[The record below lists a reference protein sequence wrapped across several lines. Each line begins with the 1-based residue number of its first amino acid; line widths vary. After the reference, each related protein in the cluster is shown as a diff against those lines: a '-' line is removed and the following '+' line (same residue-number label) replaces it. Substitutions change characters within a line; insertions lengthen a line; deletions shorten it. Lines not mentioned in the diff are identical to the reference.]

1 MASWDQIRND
11 VRSFRASV
19 QPTVTTIRDF
29 TFDSHNDR
37 IFFFANDLSK
47 SSKSPMLF
55 RVDLPKSYSDK
66 EASSSTDSSDL
77 DSDLEEDLSSD
88 HHYSGLDQE
97 DHDMGLVPFD
107 PSTYQHF
114 AMPSA
119 TPIQIIT
126 GGGGGSRD
134 PFAFPDRNSFS
145 SATQPAASATNG
157 KSASAMGGAPETSSV
172 TDQILA
178 AAPVLPWVPVLSEE
192 WIKHSHSVL
201 GHSPTDRLSFYQ
213 FEPQVNRIMFP
224 YGAAIY
230 TGSVQ
235 EDGKFEPQAARAELH
250 TSASNPNRSYSN
262 LVHNALA
269 AGINLVSVS
278 GPLASPRT
286 PFSNAAASNFD
297 KGASA
302 SPSTRADPKLGG
314 SELDLVAFT
323 RDQDIWV
330 MTTGGVETQLTF
342 CSRNKKKSDIS
353 CGIAEFVMQEEF
365 HRFSNYYWAPST
377 PSLSNP
383 SPPPP
388 PPPPRF
394 PTPSTNNVQPA
405 SPPQTVP
412 SIPSNQPPLQP
423 TPSAQR
429 YQQHGLFSPSP
440 ATSSPDSTFST
451 PTPTSLSPPT
461 LSGNFP
467 VPTVNT
473 SSSSRATERILYLQ
487 VSEAMV
493 DLVVIPRQGMHPE
506 FEEYRYPHAGTPNA
520 VSDLQIVEFVP
531 RLHDEDIVPEPL
543 HKRLWG
549 RASLYKMFPWIEYIV
564 RFGWLPDGKS
574 VWVQILDRRQ
584 QITAILAI
592 PLDCFMSVAE
602 QAESSEQAEDELA
615 SRVRVIFEERSESWI
630 NVTDITHLFSPED
643 FVTGDDMAT
652 DDVIQFIVPSERTGF
667 RHLYLATHSTQAGAT
682 LIPITSGNYQVV
694 DKSITVDTKRQLV
707 YFTAKRD
714 SVLETHLYVAS
725 YARGAQPG
733 NVKRLTELGY
743 SHQATVDVV
752 KNRFLTMY
760 SSVDHSP
767 ACVVLYLRWSECR
780 HSRSPSPP
788 SPMERTS
795 RTEWCMCGCQFPKIS
810 SHAFVLREG
819 IANLSA
825 KKIRQAPIVSSST
838 PPGHGRSR
846 SESFANPPRIDTAF
860 GSFKTGSM
868 NSISGFLASHL
879 LSSSL
884 LSSPKTIQPHQQ
896 QQQQQDLG
904 MVLSSSAGGKSSL
917 KFVPTTTHGTSSTP
931 PPSSSSS
938 AGGGVINAAHHPVA
952 EFFTFMSSDNV
963 QLHGCLYRPANYHAG
978 QKYPTLV
985 SIYGGPRS
993 QMVTNE
999 YKLPKF
1005 LRVFLATR
1013 LGYAVVMVDGR
1024 GSNDRGVE
1032 FEGQLR
1038 YRMGQIEIRDQV
1050 EGLQFLAKPENGGL
1064 VDIDR
1069 VAISGWSYGG
1079 YLTLMALAQYPQ
1091 IFKIAIAGAPVTQWE
1106 LYNTAYTERYMG
1118 LVQENKE
1125 GYDKSNVL
1133 NWVDRFPESENRL
1146 LIAHGLIDENVHF
1159 KNTEM
1164 LVAELIRSNKPHQ
1177 IQIYPTERHG
1187 LRDAR
1192 VNEHFE
1198 TLMFWLL
1205 KKNL

>member
-29 TFDSHNDR
+29 SFDSHNDR
-37 IFFFANDLSK
+37 IYFFANDLSK

-66 EASSSTDSSDL
+66 ASSSTDSDL
-77 DSDLEEDLSSD
+77 DSDLDDLSSE
-88 HHYSGLDQE
+88 HHPHSAETDQE
-97 DHDMGLVPFD
+97 DHDMGLIPFD

-114 AMPSA
+114 AIPSV

-126 GGGGGSRD
+126 SGGDPRGS
-134 PFAFPDRNSFS
+134 FALPNSNSFS
-145 SATQPAASATNG
+145 SASRPTASLHLG
-157 KSASAMGGAPETSSV
+157 MGTPMSGGVPESSSV
-172 TDQILA
+172 TGQILA

-192 WIKHSHSVL
+192 WIKHSNSVL

-213 FEPQVNRIMFP
+213 FEPQVNRLMFP
-224 YGAAIY
+224 YGTAIY

-235 EDGKFEPQAARAELH
+235 EDGMFEPQAAQTAH
-250 TSASNPNRSYSN
+250 STSTSSPNRSYSN

-286 PFSNAAASNFD
+286 PFSNSTASNLDKGAAAS
-297 KGASA
+297 S
-302 SPSTRADPKLGG
+302 STRTDPKLGG

-365 HRFSNYYWAPST
+365 HRFSGYCWAPSP
-377 PSLSNP
+377 PSRS
-383 SPPPP
+383 SPPP
-388 PPPPRF
+388 RL
-394 PTPSTNNVQPA
+394 PTPTTDAQPA

-412 SIPSNQPPLQP
+412 SMPSTRPQPQHSIQP
-423 TPSAQR
+423 
-429 YQQHGLFSPSP
+429 YQHHDSFSPSP
-440 ATSSPDSTFST
+440 ATSSPNSTFST
-451 PTPTSLSPPT
+451 PSPTSLSPPT
-461 LSGNFP
+461 VSEGFP
-467 VPTVNT
+467 APAVSTPRTK
-473 SSSSRATERILYLQ
+473 ERILYLQ

-520 VSDLQIVEFVP
+520 VSDIQIVEFVP
-531 RLHDEDIVPEPL
+531 RLHDDDVVPEPL

-549 RASLYKMFPWIEYIV
+549 KASLYKMFPWIEYIV
-564 RFGWLPDGKS
+564 RFGWLPGGES

-584 QITAILAI
+584 QNTAILAI

-602 QAESSEQAEDELA
+602 QAESSEQAEEELS
-615 SRVRVIFEERSESWI
+615 SRIRIIFEERSDYWI
-630 NVTDITHLFSPED
+630 NVTDITHFLSPEGHILD
-643 FVTGDDMAT
+643 EDTDGDDT
-652 DDVIQFIVPSERTGF
+652 IQFIVPSERTGF
-667 RHLYLATHSTQAGAT
+667 RHLYLATHSTQTGSK
-682 LIPITSGNYQVV
+682 IVPITSGNYQIV

-714 SVLETHLYVAS
+714 TVLETHLYVAS
-725 YARGAQPG
+725 YARGAQSG

-743 SHQATVDVV
+743 SHQATVDVI

-767 ACVVLYLRWSECR
+767 ACAVLYLRWSDCR
-780 HSRSPSPP
+780 HSRSPSPL
-788 SPMERTS
+788 SPMER
-795 RTEWCMCGCQFPKIS
+795 REKRAEWCMCGCQFPKIS

-825 KKIRQAPIVSSST
+825 KKIRQSPIVSSSA
-838 PPGHGRSR
+838 PLGHARSR
-846 SESFANPPRIDTAF
+846 SEPFVSPPRIDSAF
-860 GSFKTGSM
+860 GSFKAGSM
-868 NSISGFLASHL
+868 NLISGFRASNL

-884 LSSPKTIQPHQQ
+884 LSSSKSIQP
-896 QQQQQDLG
+896 QQQQDSE
-904 MVLSSSAGGKSSL
+904 MVLSSSAGAGGRKSSL
-917 KFVPTTTHGTSSTP
+917 RFVPTTQASSSSA
-931 PPSSSSS
+931 PPSSPSSSS
-938 AGGGVINAAHHPVA
+938 AGSVVNAAHHPVA

-963 QLHGCLYRPANYHAG
+963 QLHGCLYRPAHYTVG

-1032 FEGQLR
+1032 FEGRLR

-1125 GYDKSNVL
+1125 GYDKSNLL
-1133 NWVDRFPESENRL
+1133 NWVDRFPDGENRL
-1146 LIAHGLIDENVHF
+1146 LVAHGLIDENVHF

-1164 LVAELIRSNKPHQ
+1164 LIADLIRSNKPHQ

>member
-29 TFDSHNDR
+29 SFDSDNDR
-37 IFFFANDLSK
+37 VYFFANDLSK

-66 EASSSTDSSDL
+66 ASSSTDSDVDSDL
-77 DSDLEEDLSSD
+77 DDLSSE
-88 HHYSGLDQE
+88 HLHSAELDQE
-97 DHDMGLVPFD
+97 GQDMGLIPFD

-114 AMPSA
+114 AIPSV
-119 TPIQIIT
+119 TPIQIIA
-126 GGGGGSRD
+126 GGGGPRD
-134 PFAFPDRNSFS
+134 PFALPNRNIFS
-145 SATQPAASATNG
+145 SASQTTASLHPGMSTPT
-157 KSASAMGGAPETSSV
+157 SGGMPESSSV

-192 WIKHSHSVL
+192 WIKHSNSVL
-201 GHSPTDRLSFYQ
+201 GHSLADRLSFYQ
-213 FEPQVNRIMFP
+213 FEPQVNRLMFP

-235 EDGKFEPQAARAELH
+235 EDGTFELQAARTAH
-250 TSASNPNRSYSN
+250 STSASSPDRSYSN

-286 PFSNAAASNFD
+286 PFSNATASNLDKGSAAS
-297 KGASA
+297 S
-302 SPSTRADPKLGG
+302 STRADPKLGG

-330 MTTGGVETQLTF
+330 MTAGGVETQLTF

-365 HRFSNYYWAPST
+365 HRFSNYCWAPST
-377 PSLSNP
+377 PSRP
-383 SPPPP
+383 SQ
-388 PPPPRF
+388 PPRF
-394 PTPSTNNVQPA
+394 PTPTTNVQPA

-412 SIPSNQPPLQP
+412 SMPSTQPQP
-423 TPSAQR
+423 QYSMQP
-429 YQQHGLFSPSP
+429 YQHHDSFSPSP
-440 ATSSPDSTFST
+440 ATSSPNSTFSA
-451 PTPTSLSPPT
+451 PSPTSLSPPT

-467 VPTVNT
+467 VPTGNT
-473 SSSSRATERILYLQ
+473 SRTKERILYLQ

-520 VSDLQIVEFVP
+520 VSDIQIVEFVP
-531 RLHDEDIVPEPL
+531 RLHDDDVVPEPL

-564 RFGWLPDGKS
+564 RFGWLPGGES

-584 QITAILAI
+584 QNTAILAI
-592 PLDCFMSVAE
+592 PLGCFMSVAE
-602 QAESSEQAEDELA
+602 QAESSEQTEEELA
-615 SRVRVIFEERSESWI
+615 SRIRIIFEERSDYWL
-630 NVTDITHLFSPED
+630 NVTDITHFLPPED
-643 FVTGDDMAT
+643 YILDEDTHS

-667 RHLYLATHSTQAGAT
+667 RHLYLATHSTRAGSKI
-682 LIPITSGNYQVV
+682 IPITSGNYQIV
-694 DKSITVDTKRQLV
+694 DRSIMVDTKRQLV
-707 YFTAKRD
+707 YFTARRD
-714 SVLETHLYVAS
+714 TVLETHLYVAS

-743 SHQATVDVV
+743 SHQTTVDVI

-767 ACVVLYLRWSECR
+767 ACAVLYLRWSDCR
-780 HSRSPSPP
+780 HSRSPSPL
-788 SPMERTS
+788 SPMER
-795 RTEWCMCGCQFPKIS
+795 REKRAEWCMCGCQLPKVS
-810 SHAFVLREG
+810 SHAYVLREG

-838 PPGHGRSR
+838 PLGHAR
-846 SESFANPPRIDTAF
+846 SESFVSPPRIDTAF
-860 GSFKTGSM
+860 GSFKAGSM

-884 LSSPKTIQPHQQ
+884 LSSTKSIQPQS
-896 QQQQQDLG
+896 QQQQDSGVVLG
-904 MVLSSSAGGKSSL
+904 SSAGAGGCNSSL
-917 KFVPTTTHGTSSTP
+917 RFVPTTQAFSSSAP
-931 PPSSSSS
+931 PSPPSSSS
-938 AGGGVINAAHHPVA
+938 AGSVINAAHHPVA

-963 QLHGCLYRPANYHAG
+963 QLHGCLYRPANYTAG

-1032 FEGQLR
+1032 FEGRLR
-1038 YRMGQIEIRDQV
+1038 YRMGQIEIQDQV

-1118 LVQENKE
+1118 LIQENKE
-1125 GYDKSNVL
+1125 GYDKSNLL
-1133 NWVDRFPESENRL
+1133 NWVDRFPDSENRL

-1159 KNTEM
+1159 KNSEM
-1164 LVAELIRSNKPHQ
+1164 LVADLVRSNKPHQ

>member
-29 TFDSHNDR
+29 SFDSNNDR

-66 EASSSTDSSDL
+66 ETSSSSSSTDSDL
-77 DSDLEEDLSSD
+77 DSDLEDLSSD
-88 HHYSGLDQE
+88 QHSNSTGLDQE
-97 DHDMGLVPFD
+97 DHDMDLVPFD
-107 PSTYQHF
+107 PATYQHF
-114 AMPSA
+114 TIPSA

-126 GGGGGSRD
+126 GGSGPRNLY
-134 PFAFPDRNSFS
+134 AAPDRNSFS
-145 SATQPAASATNG
+145 STSQPTAPENAASAT
-157 KSASAMGGAPETSSV
+157 GGVPESGSSV

-192 WIKHSHSVL
+192 WIKYSNSAL

-213 FEPQVNRIMFP
+213 FEPQVNRLMFP

-230 TGSVQ
+230 TGSIQ
-235 EDGKFEPQAARAELH
+235 ENGKFEPQAARTAH
-250 TSASNPNRSYSN
+250 QSSASSPNRSYSN

-286 PFSNAAASNFD
+286 PLSNSTASNLDKGAAAS
-297 KGASA
+297 S
-302 SPSTRADPKLGG
+302 STRADPKLGG

-330 MTTGGVETQLTF
+330 MTLGGVETQLTF

-365 HRFSNYYWAPST
+365 HRFSNYCWAPST
-377 PSLSNP
+377 PSQP
-383 SPPPP
+383 S
-388 PPPPRF
+388 PPPRF
-394 PTPSTNNVQPA
+394 PTPTTNVQSA

-412 SIPSNQPPLQP
+412 SMSSTQPHPQH
-423 TPSAQR
+423 SMQH
-429 YQQHGLFSPSP
+429 YQHHDSFSPSP
-440 ATSSPDSTFST
+440 ATSSPNSTFTT
-451 PTPTSLSPPT
+451 PSPTLLSPPI
-461 LSGNFP
+461 LSESFP
-467 VPTVNT
+467 VPAVST
-473 SSSSRATERILYLQ
+473 SSSRTTERILYLQ

-520 VSDLQIVEFVP
+520 VSDIQIVEFVP
-531 RLHDEDIVPEPL
+531 RLHDDDVVPEPL

-549 RASLYKMFPWIEYIV
+549 RVSLYKMFPWIEYIV
-564 RFGWLPDGKS
+564 RFGWLPGGES

-584 QITAILAI
+584 QNTAILAI

-602 QAESSEQAEDELA
+602 QAESTEQTEDELA
-615 SRVRVIFEERSESWI
+615 SRIRIIFEERSDYWI
-630 NVTDITHLFSPED
+630 NVTDITQFLLPEE
-643 FVTGDDMAT
+643 FVLDEDATRDDI
-652 DDVIQFIVPSERTGF
+652 IQFIVPSERTGF
-667 RHLYLATHSTQAGAT
+667 RHLYLATHSTRIGSK
-682 LIPITSGNYQVV
+682 IVPITSGNYQVV

-725 YARGAQPG
+725 YANGAQPG

-743 SHQATVDVV
+743 SHQVTVDVT

-767 ACVVLYLRWSECR
+767 ACANVGRKAA
-780 HSRSPSPP
+780 
-788 SPMERTS
+788 
-795 RTEWCMCGCQFPKIS
+795 EWCMCGCQFPKIS
-810 SHAFVLREG
+810 SHAYVLREG
-819 IANLSA
+819 IANLAA
-825 KKIRQAPIVSSST
+825 KRIRQAPIVSSST
-838 PPGHGRSR
+838 PLGHARSR
-846 SESFANPPRIDTAF
+846 SESFVNPPRIETAF

-879 LSSSL
+879 LSSNL
-884 LSSPKTIQPHQQ
+884 LSSPKSIQLQAQP
-896 QQQQQDLG
+896 QQQDSG
-904 MVLSSSAGGKSSL
+904 MVLSSSVGAGGRKSSL
-917 KFVPTTTHGTSSTP
+917 RFVPTTQASSSA
-931 PPSSSSS
+931 PSSSSS
-938 AGGGVINAAHHPVA
+938 TGGVINAAHHPVA

-963 QLHGCLYRPANYHAG
+963 QLHGCLYRPANYNAG

-1005 LRVFLATR
+1005 LRVFLATQ
-1013 LGYAVVMVDGR
+1013 LGYAVVMIDGR

-1032 FEGQLR
+1032 FEGRLR
-1038 YRMGQIEIRDQV
+1038 YQMGQIEVRDQV

-1064 VDIDR
+1064 VDINR

-1125 GYDKSNVL
+1125 GYDKSNLL
-1133 NWVDRFPESENRL
+1133 NWVDRFPDSENRL

-1164 LVAELIRSNKPHQ
+1164 LVADLIRSNKPHQ

>member
-29 TFDSHNDR
+29 SFDSHNDR

-66 EASSSTDSSDL
+66 ASSPSTDSDV
-77 DSDLEEDLSSD
+77 DSDLEDLSSD
-88 HHYSGLDQE
+88 HHSTTGLDQE
-97 DHDMGLVPFD
+97 DDNMGLVPFD
-107 PSTYQHF
+107 PATYQHF
-114 AMPSA
+114 AIPSA

-126 GGGGGSRD
+126 SGSGPRN
-134 PFAFPDRNSFS
+134 PYAAASDRNSFAS
-145 SATQPAASATNG
+145 GSQPTASGNDASATNCG
-157 KSASAMGGAPETSSV
+157 VPESGISV

-178 AAPVLPWVPVLSEE
+178 AAPVLSWVPVLSDE
-192 WIKHSHSVL
+192 WIKYSSSAL

-213 FEPQVNRIMFP
+213 FEPHVNRLMFP
-224 YGAAIY
+224 YGTVIY
-230 TGSVQ
+230 TGSIQ
-235 EDGKFEPQAARAELH
+235 EDGKFEPQAAQTAH
-250 TSASNPNRSYSN
+250 QSSASSPNRSYSN

-269 AGINLVSVS
+269 AGINLVSVT

-286 PFSNAAASNFD
+286 PCPNSNASNLDKGAAAS
-297 KGASA
+297 S
-302 SPSTRADPKLGG
+302 STRADPKLGG

-330 MTTGGVETQLTF
+330 MTLGGVETQLTF

-353 CGIAEFVMQEEF
+353 CGISEFVMQEEF
-365 HRFSNYYWAPST
+365 HRFSNYCWAPST
-377 PSLSNP
+377 PSPP
-383 SPPPP
+383 S
-388 PPPPRF
+388 PPPRF
-394 PTPSTNNVQPA
+394 PTPTANVQPA

-412 SIPSNQPPLQP
+412 SMPLTQPHPQHAMQP
-423 TPSAQR
+423 
-429 YQQHGLFSPSP
+429 YQHHDSFSPSP
-440 ATSSPDSTFST
+440 ATSSPNSTFTT
-451 PTPTSLSPPT
+451 PSPSSLSPSI
-461 LSGNFP
+461 LSRSFP
-467 VPTVNT
+467 VPAVNT
-473 SSSSRATERILYLQ
+473 SSSSRTTERILYLQ

-493 DLVVIPRQGMHPE
+493 DLVVIPRQGTHPE

-520 VSDLQIVEFVP
+520 VSDIQIVEFVP
-531 RLHDEDIVPEPL
+531 RLHDDDIVPEPL

-549 RASLYKMFPWIEYIV
+549 RVSVYKMFPWIEYIV
-564 RFGWLPDGKS
+564 RFGWLPGGDS

-584 QITAILAI
+584 QNTAILAI

-602 QAESSEQAEDELA
+602 QAESTEEAEKELA
-615 SRVRVIFEERSESWI
+615 SRIRIIFEERSDYWI
-630 NVTDITHLFSPED
+630 NVTDITQFLSPED
-643 FVTGDDMAT
+643 FVLDEDMKR
-652 DDVIQFIVPSERTGF
+652 DEIIQFIVPSERTGF
-667 RHLYLATHSTQAGAT
+667 RHLYLATHSTRTGSK
-682 LIPITSGNYQVV
+682 IVPITSGSYQIV
-694 DKSITVDTKRQLV
+694 DKSITVDTQRQLV

-725 YARGAQPG
+725 YAKGAHPG
-733 NVKRLTELGY
+733 NIKRLTELGY
-743 SHQATVDVV
+743 SHQVTVDVV
-752 KNRFLTMY
+752 KDRFLTMY

-767 ACVVLYLRWSECR
+767 ACAVLYLRWSDCR
-780 HSRSPSPP
+780 HSRSPSPL
-788 SPMERTS
+788 SPMENIGRKA
-795 RTEWCMCGCQFPKIS
+795 EWCMCGCQFPKIS

-819 IANLSA
+819 IVNLSA
-825 KKIRQAPIVSSST
+825 KKIRQAPVVSSST
-838 PPGHGRSR
+838 PLGHARSR
-846 SESFANPPRIDTAF
+846 SESFVNPPRIDTAF

-868 NSISGFLASHL
+868 NSISGFFASHL

-884 LSSPKTIQPHQQ
+884 LSSPKLIQPQSQ
-896 QQQQQDLG
+896 PQQQDSG
-904 MVLSSSAGGKSSL
+904 IVLSSSPGAGSRKSSL
-917 KFVPTTTHGTSSTP
+917 RFVPTTQASSSAP
-931 PPSSSSS
+931 PSSSS
-938 AGGGVINAAHHPVA
+938 AGGVINASHHPVA

-963 QLHGCLYRPANYHAG
+963 QLHGCLYRPANYNVG

-1013 LGYAVVMVDGR
+1013 LGYAVVMIDGR

-1032 FEGQLR
+1032 FEGRLR

-1106 LYNTAYTERYMG
+1106 LYNSAYTERYMG

-1125 GYDKSNVL
+1125 GYNKSNLL
-1133 NWVDRFPESENRL
+1133 NWVDRFPDSENRL

-1159 KNTEM
+1159 RNTEL
-1164 LVAELIRSNKPHQ
+1164 LVADLVRNNKPHQ

-1192 VNEHFE
+1192 
-1198 TLMFWLL
+1198 
-1205 KKNL
+1205 

>member
-29 TFDSHNDR
+29 SFDSLNDR

-66 EASSSTDSSDL
+66 DASSSTDSDL
-77 DSDLEEDLSSD
+77 DSDLEDLSSD
-88 HHYSGLDQE
+88 HHSTGPDQE

-107 PSTYQHF
+107 PATYQHF
-114 AMPSA
+114 AIPSA

-126 GGGGGSRD
+126 GGGGPRN
-134 PFAFPDRNSFS
+134 PYAAPDRNSFS
-145 SATQPAASATNG
+145 SASQPTASENVASAT
-157 KSASAMGGAPETSSV
+157 GGGPESGSSI

-192 WIKHSHSVL
+192 WIKYSNSTL

-213 FEPQVNRIMFP
+213 FEQQVNRIMFP

-230 TGSVQ
+230 TGTIQ
-235 EDGKFEPQAARAELH
+235 EDGKFEPQAARTVHHPA
-250 TSASNPNRSYSN
+250 ASSPNRSYSN

-286 PFSNAAASNFD
+286 PFSNSTASNLDKGAAAS
-297 KGASA
+297 S
-302 SPSTRADPKLGG
+302 STRVDPKLGG

-330 MTTGGVETQLTF
+330 MTLGGVETQLTF

-365 HRFSNYYWAPST
+365 HRFSNYCWAPST
-377 PSLSNP
+377 PMRP
-383 SPPPP
+383 S
-388 PPPPRF
+388 PPPRF
-394 PTPSTNNVQPA
+394 PTPTTNVQPA

-412 SIPSNQPPLQP
+412 SMPLTQPHPQH
-423 TPSAQR
+423 SMQH
-429 YQQHGLFSPSP
+429 YQNHDSFSPSP
-440 ATSSPDSTFST
+440 ATSSPNSTFTT
-451 PTPTSLSPPT
+451 PSPTSLSPPI
-461 LSGNFP
+461 LSGSFP
-467 VPTVNT
+467 VPAVNT
-473 SSSSRATERILYLQ
+473 SSSRTTERILYLQ

-520 VSDLQIVEFVP
+520 VSDIQIVEFVP
-531 RLHDEDIVPEPL
+531 RLHDDDVVPEPL

-549 RASLYKMFPWIEYIV
+549 RVSLYKMFPWIEYIV
-564 RFGWLPDGKS
+564 RFGWLPGGES

-584 QITAILAI
+584 QNTAILAI

-602 QAESSEQAEDELA
+602 QAESTEQAEAELA
-615 SRVRVIFEERSESWI
+615 SRIRIIFEERSDYWI
-630 NVTDITHLFSPED
+630 NVTDITRFLSPED
-643 FVTGDDMAT
+643 FVLDEDSTR

-667 RHLYLATHSTQAGAT
+667 RQLYLATHSTRTGSK
-682 LIPITSGNYQVV
+682 IVPITSGNYQVV

-714 SVLETHLYVAS
+714 TVLETHLYVAS

-743 SHQATVDVV
+743 SHQITVDVV
-752 KNRFLTMY
+752 KNRFLTVY

-767 ACVVLYLRWSECR
+767 ACAVLYLRWSDCR
-780 HSRSPSPP
+780 HSRSPSPL
-788 SPMERTS
+788 SPMENVGRKEA
-795 RTEWCMCGCQFPKIS
+795 EWCMCGCQFPKIS

-819 IANLSA
+819 ITNLSA

-838 PPGHGRSR
+838 PLGHARSR
-846 SESFANPPRIDTAF
+846 SESFVNPPRIETAF

-884 LSSPKTIQPHQQ
+884 LSSPKSIQPQP
-896 QQQQQDLG
+896 QQQDLG
-904 MVLSSSAGGKSSL
+904 MVLSSSAGAGGRKSSL
-917 KFVPTTTHGTSSTP
+917 RFVPTTQASSSAP
-931 PPSSSSS
+931 PSSSS
-938 AGGGVINAAHHPVA
+938 AGGVINATHHPVA

-963 QLHGCLYRPANYHAG
+963 QLHGCLYRPANYIVG

-1013 LGYAVVMVDGR
+1013 LGYAVVMIDGR

-1032 FEGQLR
+1032 FEGRLR
-1038 YRMGQIEIRDQV
+1038 YQMGQIEIQDQV

-1125 GYDKSNVL
+1125 GYDKSNLL
-1133 NWVDRFPESENRL
+1133 NWVDRFPDSENRL

-1164 LVAELIRSNKPHQ
+1164 LVADLVRSNKPHQ

>member
-29 TFDSHNDR
+29 SFDSHNDR

-55 RVDLPKSYSDK
+55 RVDLPKPYSDK
-66 EASSSTDSSDL
+66 ASTSSTDSDL
-77 DSDLEEDLSSD
+77 DSDLDDFNSE
-88 HHYSGLDQE
+88 HHHHHHNYHSAGLDQE
-97 DHDMGLVPFD
+97 DHDMGLIPFD

-114 AMPSA
+114 AIPSA

-126 GGGGGSRD
+126 GGTSGPRVPS
-134 PFAFPDRNSFS
+134 APDRNSFS
-145 SATQPAASATNG
+145 STPQPTASVYPG
-157 KSASAMGGAPETSSV
+157 MGTSVAGGMPESSSV

-192 WIKHSHSVL
+192 WIKNSSSIF

-213 FEPQVNRIMFP
+213 FEPQVNRLMFP
-224 YGAAIY
+224 YGAVIY
-230 TGSVQ
+230 TGNVQ
-235 EDGKFEPQAARAELH
+235 EDGKFEPQAAQTH
-250 TSASNPNRSYSN
+250 STSASSPNRSYSN

-286 PFSNAAASNFD
+286 PFSNSTASNLDKGAAASL
-297 KGASA
+297 
-302 SPSTRADPKLGG
+302 STRADPKLGG

-342 CSRNKKKSDIS
+342 CSRNRKKSDIS

-365 HRFSNYYWAPST
+365 HRFSNYCWAPST
-377 PSLSNP
+377 PSRLCP
-383 SPPPP
+383 SPQ
-388 PPPPRF
+388 F
-394 PTPSTNNVQPA
+394 QTPTTNVQPE

-412 SIPSNQPPLQP
+412 SIPSTQLQP
-423 TPSAQR
+423 QHSMQH
-429 YQQHGLFSPSP
+429 YQHHDSFSPSP
-440 ATSSPDSTFST
+440 ATSSPNSTFST
-451 PTPTSLSPPT
+451 PSPTSLSPPT

-467 VPTVNT
+467 VPAVNT
-473 SSSSRATERILYLQ
+473 SRTTERILYLQ

-493 DLVVIPRQGMHPE
+493 DLVVIPRQGMQPE

-520 VSDLQIVEFVP
+520 VSDIQIVEFVP
-531 RLHDEDIVPEPL
+531 RLHDDDVVPEPL

-564 RFGWLPDGKS
+564 RFGWLPGGES

-584 QITAILAI
+584 QKTAILAI
-592 PLDCFMSVAE
+592 PLDCFMSVTE
-602 QAESSEQAEDELA
+602 QAESSEQTEEELA
-615 SRVRVIFEERSESWI
+615 SRILIIFEERSDYWI
-630 NVTDITHLFSPED
+630 NVTDITHFFSPED
-643 FVTGDDMAT
+643 YILDEDSASDDE
-652 DDVIQFIVPSERTGF
+652 IQFIVPSERTGF
-667 RHLYLATHSTQAGAT
+667 RHLYLATHSAQKGSK
-682 LIPITSGNYQVV
+682 IVPITSGNYQVV
-694 DKSITVDTKRQLV
+694 DKSVTVDTKRQLV

-733 NVKRLTELGY
+733 NVKRLTDLGY

-752 KNRFLTMY
+752 KDRFLTMY

-767 ACVVLYLRWSECR
+767 ACAVLYLRWSDCR
-780 HSRSPSPP
+780 HSRSPSPL
-788 SPMERTS
+788 SPMER
-795 RTEWCMCGCQFPKIS
+795 RERRVEWCMCGCQFPKIS

-825 KKIRQAPIVSSST
+825 KKIRQAPIVSST
-838 PPGHGRSR
+838 PLGHARSR
-846 SESFANPPRIDTAF
+846 SESFVNPPRIDTAF
-860 GSFKTGSM
+860 GSFKAGSM

-884 LSSPKTIQPHQQ
+884 LSSPKSIQLQP
-896 QQQQQDLG
+896 QQQQDSG
-904 MVLSSSAGGKSSL
+904 MVLSSSAGAGGRKSSL
-917 KFVPTTTHGTSSTP
+917 RFVPTTQASSSSAP

-938 AGGGVINAAHHPVA
+938 SAGSVINAAHHPVA

-963 QLHGCLYRPANYHAG
+963 QLHGCLYRPANYTVG

-1032 FEGQLR
+1032 FEGRLR
-1038 YRMGQIEIRDQV
+1038 YRMG
-1050 EGLQFLAKPENGGL
+1050 P
-1064 VDIDR
+1064 
-1069 VAISGWSYGG
+1069 GG
-1079 YLTLMALAQYPQ
+1079 YLTLMALAQYPE

-1125 GYDKSNVL
+1125 GYDKSNLL
-1133 NWVDRFPESENRL
+1133 NWVDRFPDSENRL

-1159 KNTEM
+1159 KNTEL
-1164 LVAELIRSNKPHQ
+1164 LVADLIRNNKPHQ

>member
-1 MASWDQIRND
+1 MATWDQIRNE

-29 TFDSHNDR
+29 SFDSYNDR
-37 IFFFANDLSK
+37 IYFFANDLSK

-55 RVDLPKSYSDK
+55 RVDLPKSYCDK
-66 EASSSTDSSDL
+66 TSIQDSDL
-77 DSDLEEDLSSD
+77 DSDLEDVPSDRPSRLSQEED
-88 HHYSGLDQE
+88 Q
-97 DHDMGLVPFD
+97 DMGLVPFD
-107 PSTYQHF
+107 PSTFQQF
-114 AMPSA
+114 TIPSA
-119 TPIQIIT
+119 TPIQIMT
-126 GGGGGSRD
+126 GGSG
-134 PFAFPDRNSFS
+134 PRNPYHQHEQINFE
-145 SATQPAASATNG
+145 SASQSIASESAGMRASANG
-157 KSASAMGGAPETSSV
+157 SAPELNSI

-192 WIKHSHSVL
+192 WLKHANATL
-201 GHSPTDRLSFYQ
+201 GHSPNDRLSFYQ
-213 FEPQVNRIMFP
+213 FEPQVNRLMFP

-230 TGSVQ
+230 TGSVK
-235 EDGKFEPQAARAELH
+235 EDGKFEPQGARPSYPTA
-250 TSASNPNRSYSN
+250 TSSPNRSYTN

-286 PFSNAAASNFD
+286 PFSSSTASNLD
-297 KGASA
+297 KGTAS
-302 SPSTRADPKLGG
+302 SIRADPKLGG
-314 SELDLVAFT
+314 TELNLVAFT

-365 HRFSNYYWAPST
+365 HRLSNYCWAPSSSSRT
-377 PSLSNP
+377 KL
-383 SPPPP
+383 
-388 PPPPRF
+388 
-394 PTPSTNNVQPA
+394 
-405 SPPQTVP
+405 PPQFDIPTTNEP
-412 SIPSNQPPLQP
+412 LASSPQLIPSMSSIQLQP
-423 TPSAQR
+423 QHSLQL
-429 YQQHGLFSPSP
+429 YQLHESFSPSP
-440 ATSSPDSTFST
+440 ATSSPNSSFTT
-451 PTPTSLSPPT
+451 PSPTSLSPPT
-461 LSGNFP
+461 QLGNFSGS
-467 VPTVNT
+467 TSNT
-473 SSSSRATERILYLQ
+473 PRTKERILYLQ

-493 DLVVIPRQGMHPE
+493 DLVVIPRQGTHLE

-520 VSDLQIVEFVP
+520 VSDIQIVEFVP
-531 RLHDEDIVPEPL
+531 RLHDDDIVPEPL

-564 RFGWLPDGKS
+564 RFGWLPDGES

-584 QITAILAI
+584 QNTAILAI

-602 QAESSEQAEDELA
+602 QAESSEQTEDELA
-615 SRVRVIFEERSESWI
+615 CRIRIIFEERSDYWI
-630 NVTDITHLFSPED
+630 NVTDITHFLSPKDYIVDED
-643 FVTGDDMAT
+643 MSKDDM
-652 DDVIQFIVPSERTGF
+652 IQFIVPSERTGF
-667 RHLYLATHSTQAGAT
+667 RHLYLATHSTRTGSK

-694 DKSITVDTKRQLV
+694 DKPITVDTKRQLI

-714 SVLETHLYVAS
+714 SALETHLYVAS
-725 YARGAQPG
+725 YAHGAQPG

-743 SHQATVDVV
+743 SHQVTVDVV
-752 KNRFLTMY
+752 KDRFLTMY

-767 ACVVLYLRWSECR
+767 ACAVLYLRWSDCR
-780 HSRSPSPP
+780 GSRSPSPL
-788 SPMERTS
+788 SPIERNTKKM
-795 RTEWCMCGCQFPKIS
+795 EWCFCGCQFPKIS

-819 IANLSA
+819 IANLAA
-825 KKIRQAPIVSSST
+825 KKIRQAPVVPASVSH
-838 PPGHGRSR
+838 GHARSR
-846 SESFANPPRIDTAF
+846 SESFADPPRIDTAF
-860 GSFKTGSM
+860 ESFKTGSM
-868 NSISGFLASHL
+868 NSISGFLATHL
-879 LSSSL
+879 LSSGL
-884 LSSPKTIQPHQQ
+884 LSSPKSIQLQPQS
-896 QQQQQDLG
+896 QQQDVG
-904 MVLSSSAGGKSSL
+904 MALSSSAGANGRKSSL
-917 KFVPTTTHGTSSTP
+917 RFMPTTNQTTSSTP
-931 PPSSSSS
+931 PPSSS
-938 AGGGVINAAHHPVA
+938 GGSVINAAHHPVA

-963 QLHGCLYRPANYHAG
+963 QLHGCLYRPANYIEG

-1013 LGYAVVMVDGR
+1013 LGYAVVMIDGR

-1032 FEGQLR
+1032 FEGRLR

-1079 YLTLMALAQYPQ
+1079 YLTLMALAQYPK
-1091 IFKIAIAGAPVTQWE
+1091 IFKIAIAGAPVTRWE

-1118 LVQENKE
+1118 LVHENKE
-1125 GYDKSNVL
+1125 GYDKSNL
-1133 NWVDRFPESENRL
+1133 MNWVDRFPDGENRL

-1164 LVAELIRSNKPHQ
+1164 LVAELIKSNKPHQ
-1177 IQIYPTERHG
+1177 IQVYPTERHG

-1205 KKNL
+1205 KKHL